1 MKIKTLTEITQGCYN
16 ISIHIGES
24 DPKHPDESALF
35 LNIDA
40 MGRFGYHLSIGLGR
54 SRWDCQPMKVS
65 KDDKREFFRLF
76 PELRTLLFHFKPQQ
90 AKWKTDVCCEY
101 IKDINDYKSMCFKDL

>member
-40 MGRFGYHLSIGLGR
+40 MHHFGYHLSIGLGR

-76 PELRTLLFHFKPQQ
+76 SELRPLLFHFKPQQ